1 MTSKKQF
8 TLVSLLLET
17 LPNYKENLRN
27 LTTAINNSPSNSI
40 IVAPEVC
47 LTGFDYEHFDDAAHF
62 SKEALKILLKLSSDK
77 IVALTMIEKE
87 LVDSQERFYNYAY
100 VLYQNRVVHKQAKH
114 HLFKLGGEAKYFSEG
129 KVEDIKCFDIDGI
142 KFALLI
148 CFELR
153 FKKLWQRVEGADV
166 VLVPSQWGKMRSEH
180 FKTLTN
186 ALALMNECYVV
197 ASDANNSD
205 TTALSGVIDPFGQE
219 KRNCGLKAIYESF
232 ELMKIK
238 KMRRYLDIGIKS
250 R

>member
-1 MTSKKQF
+1 MTSKKNF

-17 LPNYKENLRN
+17 LPNYEENLYN
-27 LTTAINNSPSNSI
+27 LITEIENSPKHSI

-47 LTGFDYEHFDDAAHF
+47 LTGFDYENFEEAARF
-62 SKEALKILLKLSSDK
+62 SKRALESLLQLSVDK
-77 IVALTMIEKE
+77 VITVTLIEKE
-87 LVDSQERFYNYAY
+87 YIDSHELFYNSAY

-114 HLFKLGGEAKYFSEG
+114 HLFKFGGEAKYFSEG
-129 KVEDIKCFDIDGI
+129 KEEDIVSFEIDGI

-153 FKKLWQRVEGADV
+153 FKKLWLNIEGADII
-166 VLVPSQWGKMRSEH
+166 LLPAQWGKIRSEH
-180 FKTLTN
+180 FKTLSN
-186 ALALMNECYVV
+186 ALAVMNECYVI

-219 KRNCGLKAIYESF
+219 VRNSGLKAIYEPF
-232 ELMKIK
+232 EPAKIK

>member
-17 LPNYKENLRN
+17 LPNYEENLHN
-27 LTTAINNSPSNSI
+27 LITEINNSPNHSI

-47 LTGFDYEHFDDAAHF
+47 LTGFDYENFEEAACF
-62 SKEALKILLKLSSDK
+62 STEALKTLLQLSSDK
-77 IVALTMIEKE
+77 IITLTIIEKE
-87 LVDSQERFYNYAY
+87 IIASQECFYNYAY
-100 VLYQNRVVHKQAKH
+100 VLYKNRVVHKQAKH
-114 HLFKLGGEAKYFSEG
+114 HLFKFGGEAKYFSEG
-129 KVEDIKCFDIDGI
+129 KEEDIKCFSIDGI
-142 KFALLI
+142 KFALLV

-153 FKKLWQRVEGADV
+153 FKKLWQKVEGADV
-166 VLVPSQWGKMRSEH
+166 ILLPAQWGKIRSEH
-180 FKTLTN
+180 FQTLTN

-197 ASDANNSD
+197 ASDADNRD

-219 KRNCGLKAIYESF
+219 VRNSGLKAIYEPF
-232 ELMKIK
+232 EPTKIK